1 VCDPVTQSF
10 EVLVSQPPTVDLS
23 PIGDDCETTVLTPV
37 VVYTPTGYIDSV
49 AWDFTGGTPATSDEF
64 FPSGIVYNGAGTYT
78 VSVTATNGCGTATDQ
93 ESFDLLDGPELDI
106 ALSAD
111 FACIGDQLSVT
122 NNSTGDQLSYQWT
135 VSPAGGVTF
144 DNAASPTPVIT
155 VNGPIGAYTITVVVS
170 NPVCDPVSQSFTVLV
185 SDQPTVTLD
194 TIPDF
199 CAGASFTPSAIYSDT
214 NFIDSVFWSFP
225 GSDVNSSTEFFP
237 GEISYGNTG
246 TYQVTVSVFNACGSA
261 TDSQFFDI
269 LEPMTALAALD
280 ATFGCLPNF
289 MVGVEN
295 LSTGD
300 ELNYEWSICLPDGT
314 IISQEEV
321 FEPVFSF
328 PDTGLFIIKLRVY
341 NDICGEDTWMDSVL
355 VQQAPEVG
363 LAAIDDF
370 CELATLTPIVS
381 YNSDTTRIDSV
392 SWSFPGGDPASS
404 NLFFPSGIVYDNGAG
419 DYTVTVSVF
428 NACGMDMASQTFTID
443 TIPMVDLGPPDTVCI
458 TDGIFQLQ
466 QAIPP
471 GGIWTGPP
479 GSIVDPVAGLVDP
492 TPFPGGQT
500 ITVTYTFTEGE
511 CEISTDK
518 EILII
523 DLSYVDAGP
532 DIGFCVSDSCSLLTG
547 GTPAGGWYVG
557 SGVVDSTGI
566 FCPGDIGGLADVTVT
581 ITYFYQ
587 LPGTDC
593 IGSDEFDVTVYALP
607 VPAIGGVD
615 SICVNVPAQMVNN
628 SIDGASFLW
637 IFCDGTTSTQ
647 PNPVHTFLDTG
658 YCEVKLIVTSAE
670 GCVDSTAVQVYVSG
684 PPVAAFS
691 MDTTSGCPILPVTF
705 TNESIGFEY
714 VQYFWDFQVSTST
727 EVQPG
732 TILFDQGTMDTTYY
746 ITLTATN
753 HCGTDVYLDSVI
765 VFSAP
770 QPNFVAN
777 QYVGCSPLEVAFNN
791 LSLGQPDSV
800 YWDMGNGIFSSNW
813 IPPDQVY
820 LAPDSFNV
828 VYTVT
833 LYGFNECGMDS
844 ISQEITVKPNIIRAF
859 FTPSVNEGCEPL
871 EVSFLNTSTPD
882 SLMFYDWFFG
892 DGGGDTI
899 QNPTHVYSAIGG
911 EITTYTVSLVA
922 DNGCAKDTMSLEI
935 TVFPAPEVSFEAP
948 PVLCAE
954 DSVQFINTSVE
965 TNGVYWEFGDGQVDS
980 VNSNP
985 VHVYQLPGEY
995 TVTLTAFAIGTGCP
1009 NTHSETLE
1017 VRSLPQVA
1025 LAAIPTFGCPPL
1037 TVDLQNLTQGAEYF
1051 IWDFGDGNTE
1061 VGVNP
1066 GSHTYTMSGFFDIT
1080 LTGTD
1085 IYGCSNDTVFSFIEV
1100 YPVPEASFEAVSDVQ
1115 CGIPQEVCMVNT
1127 STGAA
1132 GFDWDFGNGDIS
1144 EENNPC
1150 TDYTVAGTFQ
1160 IELVAQNQYL
1170 CEDVATLEFTA
1181 YGEPMADFEPSQ
1193 MVGCEDLNLI
1203 FTNLSDYGEY
1213 ATWYY
1218 NGIPFDTSWNGQF
1231 TFADTGFYQITLVIG
1246 NGSGC
1251 MDTLQLADSIQVLPS
1266 PVAGFTF
1273 EEDET
1278 AWPTTYQ
1285 FTDLSSEDA
1294 IIFWWDF
1301 DDGNTSF
1308 EKDPR
1313 HRFLSSFDKEVI
1325 HVVTNMYGCT
1335 DTAFAF
1341 IDLDQLTGLFIP
1353 NVLEPENTSDPEKQL
1368 FLPKGIGLTEYHI
1381 AVYARNGELVWESTL
1396 LDSEG
1401 MPEEGWD
1408 GTFRG
1413 ERLPGGVYV
1422 WKVHRA
1428 RYANGQEWR
1437 GMADENGVPRRS
1449 NFLYLIR

>member
-1 VCDPVTQSF
+1 MRDFTGGMPATSDEFFPAGIVYNGRGTYTVSVTVTNGCGTDTDQESFDLLDGPELDIALSADFACIGEQLSVTNNSTGDQLSYQWTVSPAGGVTFDNATSPTPSITVNGPIGLYTITVEVGNPVCDPVTQSF

-37 VVYTPTGYIDSV
+37 VVYTPVGYIDEV
-49 AWDFTGGTPATSDEF
+49 MWDFTGGTPATSDEF
-64 FPSGIVYNGAGTYT
+64 FPSGIMYNGANTYT
-78 VSVTATNGCGTATDQ
+78 VSVTVTNGCGTDTDQ

-111 FACIGDQLSVT
+111 FACIGEQLSVT

-144 DNAASPTPVIT
+144 SDAASPMPVIT
-155 VNGPIGAYTITVVVS
+155 VNGPIGLYTITVEVGNPVCDPVTQSFEVLVSQPPTVDLSPIGDDCETTVLTPVVAYTPTGYIDEVMWDFTGGMPATSDEFFPAGIVYNGAGTYTVSVTVTNGCGTDTDQESFDLLDGPELAITLEDFVCEGNCLTPENNSTGDQLIYEWTVTPPGEVAIDDAASATPQICFEDTPIGTYTITVVVS
-170 NPVCDPVSQSFTVLV
+170 NPVCDPVTQSFEVLV

-194 TIPDF
+194 AIPDF
-199 CAGASFTPSAIYSDT
+199 CAGASFTPSAIFSDT

-225 GSDVNSSTEFFP
+225 GSDLTSSTEFFP

-246 TYQVTVSVFNACGSA
+246 TYQVSVSVFNACGTA

-280 ATFGCLPNF
+280 TTFGCLPDF
-289 MVGVEN
+289 TVGVEN
-295 LSTGD
+295 QSTGD
-300 ELNYEWSICLPDGT
+300 ELNYEWTVSLPDGT

-321 FEPVFSF
+321 FEPLFSF

-341 NDICGEDTWMDSVL
+341 NDVCGEDTWMDSVL
-355 VQQAPEVG
+355 VQQAPVVD

-370 CELATLTPIVS
+370 CELATIMPIVS

-392 SWSFPGGDPASS
+392 AWFFPGGDPASS
-404 NLFFPSGIVYDNGAG
+404 NLFFPTGIVYDNGAG
-419 DYTVTVSVF
+419 DYTITVSVF

-458 TDGIFQLQ
+458 TDGVFQLQ

-479 GSIVDPVAGLVDP
+479 GSIVDPELSLVDP

-518 EILII
+518 DILII

-532 DIGFCVSDSCSLLTG
+532 DIGFCVSDSCSVLTG

-557 SGVVDSTGI
+557 PGVIDSTGI
-566 FCPGDIGGLADVTVT
+566 FCPGDIGSLADVTVT

-607 VPAIGGVD
+607 VSAIGGVD
-615 SICVNVPAQMVNN
+615 SICVDVPAQMVNN
-628 SIDGASFLW
+628 SLDGASFLW

-647 PNPVHTFLDTG
+647 PNPVHTFMDTG

-670 GCVDSTAVQVYVSG
+670 GCVDSTTAQVYVSG

-753 HCGTDVYLDSVI
+753 HCGTDIYLDSVI

-800 YWDMGNGIFSSNW
+800 YWDMGNGIFSSDW

-833 LYGFNECGMDS
+833 LYGFNEFGMDS

-871 EVSFLNTSTPD
+871 EVSFLNTSTP
-882 SLMFYDWFFG
+882 
-892 DGGGDTI
+892 
-899 QNPTHVYSAIGG
+899 
-911 EITTYTVSLVA
+911 
-922 DNGCAKDTMSLEI
+922 
-935 TVFPAPEVSFEAP
+935 
-948 PVLCAE
+948 
-954 DSVQFINTSVE
+954 
-965 TNGVYWEFGDGQVDS
+965 
-980 VNSNP
+980 
-985 VHVYQLPGEY
+985 
-995 TVTLTAFAIGTGCP
+995 
-1009 NTHSETLE
+1009 
-1017 VRSLPQVA
+1017 
-1025 LAAIPTFGCPPL
+1025 
-1037 TVDLQNLTQGAEYF
+1037 
-1051 IWDFGDGNTE
+1051 
-1061 VGVNP
+1061 
-1066 GSHTYTMSGFFDIT
+1066 
-1080 LTGTD
+1080 
-1085 IYGCSNDTVFSFIEV
+1085 
-1100 YPVPEASFEAVSDVQ
+1100 
-1115 CGIPQEVCMVNT
+1115 
-1127 STGAA
+1127 
-1132 GFDWDFGNGDIS
+1132 
-1144 EENNPC
+1144 
-1150 TDYTVAGTFQ
+1150 
-1160 IELVAQNQYL
+1160 
-1170 CEDVATLEFTA
+1170 
-1181 YGEPMADFEPSQ
+1181 
-1193 MVGCEDLNLI
+1193 
-1203 FTNLSDYGEY
+1203 
-1213 ATWYY
+1213 
-1218 NGIPFDTSWNGQF
+1218 
-1231 TFADTGFYQITLVIG
+1231 
-1246 NGSGC
+1246 
-1251 MDTLQLADSIQVLPS
+1251 
-1266 PVAGFTF
+1266 
-1273 EEDET
+1273 
-1278 AWPTTYQ
+1278 
-1285 FTDLSSEDA
+1285 
-1294 IIFWWDF
+1294 
-1301 DDGNTSF
+1301 
-1308 EKDPR
+1308 
-1313 HRFLSSFDKEVI
+1313 I
-1325 HVVTNMYGCT
+1325 H
-1335 DTAFAF
+1335 
-1341 IDLDQLTGLFIP
+1341 
-1353 NVLEPENTSDPEKQL
+1353 
-1368 FLPKGIGLTEYHI
+1368 
-1381 AVYARNGELVWESTL
+1381 
-1396 LDSEG
+1396 
-1401 MPEEGWD
+1401 
-1408 GTFRG
+1408 
-1413 ERLPGGVYV
+1413 
-1422 WKVHRA
+1422 
-1428 RYANGQEWR
+1428 
-1437 GMADENGVPRRS
+1437 
-1449 NFLYLIR
+1449 